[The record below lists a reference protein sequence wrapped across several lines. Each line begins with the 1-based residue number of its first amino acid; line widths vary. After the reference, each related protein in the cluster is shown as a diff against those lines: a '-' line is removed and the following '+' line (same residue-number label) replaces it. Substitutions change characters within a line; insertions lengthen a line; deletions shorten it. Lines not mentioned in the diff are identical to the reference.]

1 MQRVSPLRN
10 RNVPEERRHHVRCG
24 LASSILYVELG
35 PGNGGIIVSLGTGGL
50 SLHAATKLNAD
61 AELALRFQL
70 DPTEKPIE
78 AAGRVVWLGPTRKE
92 AGISFKDLPADAER
106 QIAKWIAA
114 QEQPISITQ
123 GELDPQPK
131 SPTMSGAAPP
141 ISIQAPV
148 PASLAA
154 ERFENAQPSL
164 SMGIPRRV
172 VSESSQ
178 PAQFSNIASG
188 LQWTTSPSPA
198 IAFPT
203 PEERFER
210 PSDKLLRAPAKRY
223 EVLLEPQKPASAE
236 KEIVPRDSLLPGLM
250 PAPAKVIEVSHLEPQ
265 ANDSA
270 ASELRQRRKLG
281 LTVSACSAGIL
292 VLMVMIM
299 SVSRF
304 PARRNSNGR
313 RTEPISS
320 AAAVEPVNV
329 PQTAPG
335 PLTDQGAEADTP
347 ADAPVL
353 ADNDLLPILPTHLPA
368 SVPRDGDWGAHV
380 ESMLG
385 IGVPM
390 KVNPAVLGLPVWTV
404 QHSGYYYCVD
414 NLNSET
420 PQTGA
425 LMLQGEALQTGYQ
438 PKLGNYCN

>member
-1 MQRVSPLRN
+1 MVGS
-10 RNVPEERRHHVRCG
+10 
-24 LASSILYVELG
+24 
-35 PGNGGIIVSLGTGGL
+35 
-50 SLHAATKLNAD
+50 D
-61 AELALRFQL
+61 AEGGWNFLQ
-70 DPTEKPIE
+70 
-78 AAGRVVWLGPTRKE
+78 G
-92 AGISFKDLPADAER
+92 SPADAER
-106 QIAKWIAA
+106 RIANWIAA
-114 QEQPISITQ
+114 QEQPVSITQ
-123 GELDPQPK
+123 GEIDSQPK
-131 SPTMSGAAPP
+131 SPSMAGAVPP
-141 ISIQAPV
+141 ISVQAPV

-164 SMGIPRRV
+164 SMGIPHRV

-210 PSDKLLRAPAKRY
+210 PRTSFCERRRSVTKYFSNPRSQRRP
-223 EVLLEPQKPASAE
+223 

-385 IGVPM
+385 IGV
-390 KVNPAVLGLPVWTV
+390 
-404 QHSGYYYCVD
+404 HESRSGRARLTGVD
-414 NLNSET
+414 RSAQWILLLRRQSEFRDAT
-420 PQTGA
+420 DRRPDAARRSPPNRIPTETRQ
-425 LMLQGEALQTGYQ
+425 LL
-438 PKLGNYCN
+438 